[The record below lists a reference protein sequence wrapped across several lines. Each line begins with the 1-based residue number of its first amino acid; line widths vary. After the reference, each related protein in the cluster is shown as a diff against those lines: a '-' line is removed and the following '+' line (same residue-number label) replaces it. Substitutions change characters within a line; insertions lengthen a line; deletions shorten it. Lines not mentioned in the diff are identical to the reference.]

1 MFTQI
6 GEIAEPIPVV
16 QSDTKCDIVY
26 HLFKS
31 NPSLEGIAGGE
42 GCVINDAAPILSA
55 DWHPVWL

>member
-31 NPSLEGIAGGE
+31 NPSLEG
-42 GCVINDAAPILSA
+42 
-55 DWHPVWL
+55 